1 MHAATTQHT
10 TPDAPRRA
18 SGGHPRQDGPDAVL
32 SGGRSL
38 RRVSR
43 RGFLALALSGIVAAA
58 CGPKEQIVYVSPP
71 TPTALPRTDAPAA
84 PNTEPTP
91 QPAPPQQAAQNGVA
105 KPGAQNGA
113 PSTGAPARQG
123 PIQLPIPMVSGP
135 AAALAAQ
142 SQVIPALP
150 PRTRPYTNRL
160 QVPDHV
166 QIPSIGVDT
175 KVVPVGTKTDAQG
188 HILWETAAFAVGH
201 HKGSGLPGESGNVVL
216 SGHISSPREGAVF
229 SKLPQVKPGD
239 GVVVST
245 AERQFLY
252 VVVDTKVVTPDAVEV
267 LDPTDKAIVTMIT
280 CVPDGVYSHRLV
292 VKAEAV

>member
-1 MHAATTQHT
+1 MQAATTQHT
-10 TPDAPRRA
+10 TPDAPHLA
-18 SGGHPRQDGPDAVL
+18 SGGQSLTAGPDTAL
-32 SGGRSL
+32 TGGRSL

-43 RGFLALALSGIVAAA
+43 RGFLALALSGIVAVA
-58 CGPKEQIVYVSPP
+58 CQPKEQIVYVSPP
-71 TPTALPRTDAPAA
+71 TPTASPRTDAPAA
-84 PNTEPTP
+84 PQPEPTP
-91 QPAPPQQAAQNGVA
+91 PPAPTQQAAQNGAA
-105 KPGAQNGA
+105 KPGAQ
-113 PSTGAPARQG
+113 TGASARQG

-142 SQVIPALP
+142 SQVIPVTA
-150 PRTRPYTNRL
+150 PRTHAYTNRL
-160 QVPDHV
+160 QVPDHL

-175 KVVPVGTKTDAQG
+175 KVVPIGTKTDAQG

-201 HKGSGLPGESGNVVL
+201 HKGTGLPGEAGNVVL

-229 SKLPQVKPGD
+229 SKLPQVKAGD
-239 GVVVST
+239 GIVVGT

-267 LDPTDKAIVTMIT
+267 LDPTDKAMVTMIT